1 MRLRLP
7 LLARILLWFF
17 LNLALLAAGFVLLVR
32 SQFIFDSDFLLTAG
46 AAERLQM
53 ISDEIATEM
62 SNRPLEQWKDL
73 LDQYDN
79 TYKVRFHVF
88 SEEGRPLAG
97 GEPQRLPPEVHDRIG
112 RRPPPPRRSPSENV
126 GPLENLP
133 PQDSPPEQRPPPTAG
148 RNQNPLRRLIRAGN
162 PARYWVIVRAS
173 TGVVVVVE
181 SETLTGGGLFLDL
194 RPWLVAIFGA
204 AIFSALFWVPVVR
217 GITGSIAQMTQ
228 ATKQIAEGHFEV
240 RVEAHRGDELGT
252 LSQSINSMAQRL
264 DGFVTGQKR
273 FLGDIAHELCS
284 PLARLRVALGILEE
298 RVSGPQQ
305 PDVSRAAE
313 QADEIAA
320 LVNELLSFSKASLGA
335 THAKLQQVSLRTLAE
350 TAIRHEFIDST
361 PIEVKIAP
369 DLRVEVEPELLT
381 RALSNLLR
389 NAIRYAGDAGPI
401 TITAEPRD
409 GQVLLT
415 ISDCG
420 PGIPE
425 AELQRIFDP
434 FYRLDASRDRETGGV
449 GLGLAIVKTCV
460 EACQGTVVAENRVP
474 SGLQVMITL
483 RAA

>member
-1 MRLRLP
+1 MKLRLP
-7 LLARILLWFF
+7 LLPRILLWFF
-17 LNLALLAAGFVLLVR
+17 LNLALLAAGFILLVR
-32 SQFIFDSDFLLTAG
+32 SQFVFDRDFLLTAG
-46 AAERLQM
+46 AVERLQT
-53 ISDEIATEM
+53 IGDEIATEM

-73 LDQYDN
+73 LDRYNN

-97 GEPQRLPPEVHDRIG
+97 ESQRLPPEVHDRIVRRPAPP
-112 RRPPPPRRSPSENV
+112 RRPPQENM
-126 GPLENLP
+126 GERENLP
-133 PQDSPPEQRPPPTAG
+133 PQDAPPEQRPPPPAG
-148 RNQNPLRRLIRAGN
+148 RSPSPPRLLIRAGS
-162 PARYWVIVRAS
+162 PPHYWFTVRAS
-173 TGVVVVVE
+173 TGVVVIVE
-181 SETLTGGGLFLDL
+181 SESLTGGGLFLDL
-194 RPWLVAIFGA
+194 KPWLVAIFGA
-204 AIFSALFWVPVVR
+204 AVFSALFWVPVVR
-217 GITGSIAQMTQ
+217 GITWSIAQMTQ
-228 ATKQIAEGHFEV
+228 ATQQIAEGHFDV
-240 RVEAHRGDELGT
+240 RVDGHRGDELGT
-252 LSQSINSMAQRL
+252 LSQAINSMAQRL

-298 RVSGPQQ
+298 RVSGSQQ

-335 THAKLQQVSLRTLAE
+335 THAKLQQVPLRALVDL
-350 TAIRHEFIDST
+350 AIRR
-361 PIEVKIAP
+361 EVTNGEQVETKIAS

-381 RALSNLLR
+381 RALANLLR
-389 NAIRYAGDAGPI
+389 NAIRYAGKAGPI

-409 GQVLLT
+409 GQVALSV
-415 ISDCG
+415 SDCG

-460 EACQGTVVAENRVP
+460 EGCQGTVVADNRLP
-474 SGLQVMITL
+474 TGLQVTITL
-483 RAA
+483 RGA